1 VVGIVQVETSPAYAG
16 DVVAIESPQFVGSC
30 NPPPGPSTEVGF
42 VGINAGPSQVLK
54 VPLDNEGNAT
64 VVILGQDCAPGTD
77 LVDASLTVAPFLT
90 ATTELTVEPPAVT
103 TPGLSG
109 FPTRSG
115 TVTGGEVET
124 GDSGTFASS
133 IIAVFY
139 VETDP
144 VYAEQPVDVTSP
156 ELEAR
161 CGQLSEFQFLPL
173 GNTPVIDNDGNAA
186 FLFFGA
192 SCAAGSSVVTAD
204 VLAGTH
210 PTYTTTFNILP
221 PQPTI

>member
-1 VVGIVQVETSPAYAG
+1 
-16 DVVAIESPQFVGSC
+16 
-30 NPPPGPSTEVGF
+30 
-42 VGINAGPSQVLK
+42 
-54 VPLDNEGNAT
+54 
-64 VVILGQDCAPGTD
+64 

-90 ATTELTVEPPAVT
+90 ATTELTIEPPVVT

-109 FPTRSG
+109 FPMRSG

-144 VYAEQPVDVTSP
+144 VYAEQPVEITSP
-156 ELEAR
+156 QLAAR
-161 CGQLSEFQFLPL
+161 CGEFSEFQFLPV
-173 GNTPVIDNDGNAA
+173 GSTPVIDDDGNAA

-192 SCAAGSSVVTAD
+192 SCAAGPSEVIAD

-210 PTYTTTFNILP
+210 PTYTTTFTVLP